1 MKLPMW
7 ARILIEICAV
17 LLCLVL
23 SFFLLAPLLGDY
35 QLFVLLPGA
44 AIFIYLNPELM
55 SGK

>member
-7 ARILIEICAV
+7 ARIIIGICAV

>member
-23 SFFLLAPLLGDY
+23 SFLLTPLLGDY